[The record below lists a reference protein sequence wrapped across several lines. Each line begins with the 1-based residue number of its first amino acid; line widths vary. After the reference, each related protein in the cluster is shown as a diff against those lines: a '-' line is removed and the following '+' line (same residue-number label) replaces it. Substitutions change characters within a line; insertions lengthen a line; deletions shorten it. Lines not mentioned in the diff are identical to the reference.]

1 MGSSIEGVSPM
12 AKKKP
17 NKTAKKLKKGK
28 HLSGTKSPAII
39 AVLIGKQ

>member
-1 MGSSIEGVSPM
+1 MGSSIEGVIPM

-17 NKTAKKLKKGK
+17 YKTAKKLKKGK
-28 HLSGTKSPAII
+28 HLSGTKSPII

>member
-12 AKKKP
+12 AKKKL

-28 HLSGTKSPAII
+28 HLSSTKSPII
-39 AVLIGKQ
+39 AILIGKR